1 MVCVVAWCMERQ
13 ESLGELPRLGA
24 DVERDIEGKKPS
36 KSSGAGP
43 QIRGEISLQ
52 PPLDCRKTSVS
63 GNPSRR
69 ASLIGSC
76 LRDNMFA
83 APSGNINYSLTS
95 SGLCRGIF
103 RCYLFNGSLAS
114 RGVHPAYPQDY
125 LDPQLGLT
133 VLLLSGTASLLPA
146 ISIYM
151 GLAVSR
157 EPLLTLRNYPLTLLG
172 NKLFIQVPIEPS
184 RDYQQ
189 VNSRLRSV

>member
-52 PPLDCRKTSVS
+52 PPLDCIKTSVS

-69 ASLIGSC
+69 ASPSGSC
-76 LRDNMFA
+76 LRDNMLA

-95 SGLCRGIF
+95 SGLCRGMF
-103 RCYLFNGSLAS
+103 CCYSFNGSLAS
-114 RGVHPAYPQDY
+114 RGVPPAYPQDC
-125 LDPQLGLT
+125 LDPQLGL
-133 VLLLSGTASLLPA
+133 LLRFCCCPEWPYYSRRYRSTW
-146 ISIYM
+146 
-151 GLAVSR
+151 VSQSVVN
-157 EPLLTLRNYPLTLLG
+157 PLLTSRNYPLILLG
-172 NKLFIQVPIEPS
+172 SKLFIQVPIEPK
-184 RDYQQ
+184 
-189 VNSRLRSV
+189 L